1 MAEKS
6 EILKLG
12 ELIVANAVQVEKNSL
27 EVPDAVDVGF
37 FNIVLNSA
45 GDITALKLKNAIIRA
60 EEGVHLNVTVEDLLN
75 PGGVSYTYLGGWL
88 GDQGL
93 ALAFIGLGAA
103 LELWDVLL
111 PTSVGVTDGPLVEQ
125 MMGMGFVHLLVGPDS
140 ILRK

>member
-6 EILKLG
+6 EIVKLG
-12 ELIVANAVQVEKNSL
+12 ELIVANAVQVGKGSL

-37 FNIVLNSA
+37 FNIVLNPD

-60 EEGVHLNVTVEDLLN
+60 EKGAHLDITVEDLLN
-75 PGGVSYTYLGGWL
+75 EGGVSYTYLGGWL

-111 PTSVGVTDGPLVEQ
+111 PTSVGVTDGPLVQQ